1 MFDGVSDG
9 AAIEVLHI
17 ATCSATF
24 HMTNNHLK
32 GRWQLWWK
40 LSLQMSVCVCLALH
54 HNVLHVSTQWLIG
67 QNVQRPLIV
76 TLQKAECTS
85 INTKHAPTNDVV
97 CGLCHKEATFSLVVA
112 FEFYNWVEAWLA
124 GGKIQ
129 HIINATALITFCQ
142 LEKWH
147 LQLHSSVSYAAIC
160 CWSYCVWI
168 VQRWLQNRR
177 FCSPTQVGTIGMEIW
192 VKADLFREQ

>member
-1 MFDGVSDG
+1 M
-9 AAIEVLHI
+9 VLV
-17 ATCSATF
+17 TE
-24 HMTNNHLK
+24 
-32 GRWQLWWK
+32 
-40 LSLQMSVCVCLALH
+40 
-54 HNVLHVSTQWLIG
+54 
-67 QNVQRPLIV
+67 QRS
-76 TLQKAECTS
+76 KSCTS
-85 INTKHAPTNDVV
+85 PHARPHFTWQTIIWKEDDSCDESCLCKCLFVFAWPYIIMCCMYRLSDLLDYLSKCATPADCYAAESRMYINTKHAPTNDVV

-147 LQLHSSVSYAAIC
+147 LQLHSSVSYAAVC